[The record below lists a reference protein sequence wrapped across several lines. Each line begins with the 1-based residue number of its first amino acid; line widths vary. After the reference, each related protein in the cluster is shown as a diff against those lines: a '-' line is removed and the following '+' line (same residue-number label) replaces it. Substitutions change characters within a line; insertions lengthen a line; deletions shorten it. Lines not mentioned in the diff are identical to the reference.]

1 LRSFFGGGV
10 FKNLISILK
19 QLWFGKGLF
28 ILENLDEMLN
38 ALLMT
43 HNPAEIEA
51 IIRRLVEISHTDL
64 NRVVDDTVN
73 RIRINSFDG
82 SKWSTL
88 AFSILENLTWPE
100 KAGEILKALVDS
112 DENNGAYLNNYGV
125 FLETKRR
132 VGQAIEWYARAYATD
147 YKAHGHELAATFPAW
162 TNLHRLAS
170 SIRS

>member
-1 LRSFFGGGV
+1 MFFRN
-10 FKNLISILK
+10 FISILK
-19 QLWFGKGLF
+19 QLCDKGLI
-28 ILENLDEMLN
+28 ILESIDEILN

-43 HNPAEIEA
+43 YDPAEIEA
-51 IIRRLVEISHTDL
+51 IIRRLVEISRTNL
-64 NRVVDDTVN
+64 NAVVDVAVN

-88 AFSILENLTWPE
+88 AFSILENLRLPE
-100 KAGEILKALVDS
+100 KAGEILKALVDH
-112 DENNGAYLNNYGV
+112 DENNGAYLNNYGI

-132 VGQAIEWYARAYATD
+132 IGQAIEWYARAYATD
-147 YKAHGHELAATFPAW
+147 YRSHGHEVASTFPAW